1 MQIPVRITFRHMD
14 TSAAVEARV
23 HELAARLTRV
33 SDKIIDCHVTIE
45 APPAH
50 QHKGAPFSVRID
62 LTGPGGHLSA
72 LKGNSARP
80 EHQDVYV
87 ALRDAFDAIK
97 RQLEETVRALRD
109 HTLPRTPLSST

>member
-1 MQIPVRITFRHMD
+1 MSIPVRITFRHME

-23 HELAARLTRV
+23 RELAGKLTRL
-33 SDKIIDCHVTIE
+33 SDRILDCHVTID

-50 QHKGAPFSVRID
+50 HNKGSPFSVRID
-62 LTGPGGHLSA
+62 LTGPGGHLTA
-72 LKGNSARP
+72 LKGNDSRP

-97 RQLEETVRALRD
+97 RQLGHAAEGSRFQPDARARMQE
-109 HTLPRTPLSST
+109 